1 MVRAW
6 ASRVL
11 RPVVAK
17 STYARFAY
25 LLAGAM
31 LTMAC
36 AFVWSWIPNYL
47 YLRAPDKLFVELCVG
62 FAMSTVLGLFS
73 PARSACAVLAKKL
86 LGGPITAFEV
96 PPATTWNSRLR
107 AGLWMLLHAGL
118 GTGVGTLVMFW
129 QVYFRGL
136 MISGLSW
143 LGVPF
148 QEYADTT
155 SEHLLSALEGIG
167 LAVLGCYLI
176 AGIGALL
183 ARLAPTLLG
192 PSASERVRTVEQRVR
207 NLAERNRVA
216 SELHDSVGHALSVV
230 TLQAGAGA
238 KVLDQDPEFA
248 REALQTIEGTT
259 REALEDLDR
268 ALGILRDGRPRDVNS
283 PRDLSEL
290 GQLARSTDL
299 AGLDVRTEIV
309 GPVDDVPPLISHETY
324 RVAQEG
330 LTNALHHA
338 GEGTTALRVTV
349 GDDSVRLELENPLG
363 STKTSSQ
370 RRSSGLGSKSIR
382 QRIEA
387 LGGSMTS
394 AAEGS
399 SWRLDV
405 RLPL

>member
-1 MVRAW
+1 MPAW
-6 ASRVL
+6 ASWIL
-11 RPVVAK
+11 HPVVAK

-31 LTMAC
+31 LTMTC

-47 YLRAPDKLFVELCVG
+47 YLDGWDRLLTELATG
-62 FAMSTVLGLFS
+62 FAMSAAIGLFA
-73 PARSACAVLAKKL
+73 PTRSAAGALAKKL
-86 LGGPITAFEV
+86 LGGPITAFDV
-96 PPATTWNSRLR
+96 PPAATWHSRLR
-107 AGLWMLLHAGL
+107 TASWMLVHAGL
-118 GTGVGTLVMFW
+118 GTGVGTLVMYW
-129 QVYFRGL
+129 QTCFRGL
-136 MISGLSW
+136 MISALAW
-143 LGVPF
+143 FGVPF
-148 QEYADTT
+148 PNYVESTT
-155 SEHLLSALEGIG
+155 DDLLGALEGVG
-167 LAVLGCYLI
+167 LGLLGCYLI
-176 AGIGALL
+176 AGIGELL
-183 ARLAPTLLG
+183 ARSAPALLG
-192 PSASERVRTVEQRVR
+192 PSPSERVRTVEQRVR

-248 REALQTIEGTT
+248 REALRTIETTT

-268 ALGILRDGRPRDVNS
+268 SLGILRDGRAREVNS
-283 PRDLSEL
+283 PRDLAEL

-309 GPVDDVPPLISHETY
+309 GPVDVVPPLISHETY
-324 RVAQEG
+324 RIAQEG

-338 GEGTTALRVTV
+338 GEGTAALRLTV
-349 GDDSVRLELENPLG
+349 DDDFVRLELENPLG
-363 STKTSSQ
+363 SAKSRSPRQ
-370 RRSSGLGSKSIR
+370 SSGLGSQSIGR
-382 QRIEA
+382 RVEA

-394 AAEGS
+394 GAEGS

>member
-1 MVRAW
+1 MRAW
-6 ASRVL
+6 ASRIL

-25 LLAGAM
+25 LLTGAM
-31 LTMAC
+31 LTVTC

-47 YLRAPDKLFVELCVG
+47 YLDGWERLLTQLATG
-62 FAMSTVLGLFS
+62 FASSAAIGLFA
-73 PARSACAVLAKKL
+73 PTRSAATTLAKKL
-86 LGGPITAFEV
+86 LGGPLTAFDV
-96 PPATTWNSRLR
+96 PPAATWHGRLR
-107 AGLWMLLHAGL
+107 AASWMLIHAAV
-118 GTGVGTLVMFW
+118 GTGVGTLVMYW
-129 QVYFRGL
+129 QIYFRGL
-136 MISGLSW
+136 MITGLSW
-143 LGVPF
+143 FGAPF
-148 QEYADTT
+148 REYADTT
-155 SEHLLSALEGIG
+155 SERLLEALEGVG
-167 LAVLGCYLI
+167 LALLGCYLI

-183 ARLAPTLLG
+183 ARLAPALLG
-192 PSASERVRTVEQRVR
+192 PSPSERVHTVEQRVR

-230 TLQAGAGA
+230 TLQASAGA
-238 KVLDQDPEFA
+238 KVLDENPEFA
-248 REALQTIEGTT
+248 REALHTIEGTT

-299 AGLDVRTEIV
+299 AGIDVRTEIV
-309 GPVDDVPPLISHETY
+309 GQIDDVPALISHETY
-324 RVAQEG
+324 RIAQEG
-330 LTNALHHA
+330 LTNVLHHA
-338 GEGTTALRVTV
+338 GEGTTAMRVTV

-363 STKTSSQ
+363 SAKGGS
-370 RRSSGLGSKSIR
+370 RRASSGLGSKSIR
-382 QRIEA
+382 RRVEA

-405 RLPL
+405 HLPL